1 MGAAHERRGN
11 SFPLWGKAG
20 IGASTAQALF
30 SAVRAPTP
38 TLPQGGREQSPS
50 DGAATWQP

>member
-11 SFPLWGKAG
+11 SFPLLGKAG
-20 IGASTAQALF
+20 MGASTAQALF

-38 TLPQGGREQSPS
+38 TLPQGGREPSPF